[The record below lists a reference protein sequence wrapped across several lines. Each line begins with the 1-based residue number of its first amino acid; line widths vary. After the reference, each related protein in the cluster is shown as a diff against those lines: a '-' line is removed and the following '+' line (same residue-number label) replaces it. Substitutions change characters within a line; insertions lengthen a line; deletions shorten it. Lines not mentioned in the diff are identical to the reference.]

1 MSTHWSI
8 YTLNQ
13 IRSPT
18 LGILIWINSR
28 RGLDR
33 TFECHCN
40 RTPLGE
46 KRGRWSSF
54 QATFGQYRGSPYRA
68 TRNGHPSFR
77 PQIQELVLRRTRKS
91 HRRSTLNFPDDRPPS
106 TAFNQQASPLTG
118 ISRTQGAA
126 YKAEAVSAAEEFRTP
141 CTPVRDG
148 GWRRSQCSDWLNP
161 ESGLD
166 YFPDK
171 ERTNSLSLRY
181 WTRASLTI

>member
-18 LGILIWINSR
+18 LGILIWINRR

-46 KRGRWSSF
+46 KRGVHSKRPSVNIV
-54 QATFGQYRGSPYRA
+54 AA
-68 TRNGHPSFR
+68 EIELLEMAIHPFVHKFR
-77 PQIQELVLRRTRKS
+77 SWFLRQTRKS

-106 TAFNQQASPLTG
+106 TTFNQQASPLTG

-148 GWRRSQCSDWLNP
+148 GWRADRSALI
-161 ESGLD
+161 G
-166 YFPDK
+166 
-171 ERTNSLSLRY
+171 
-181 WTRASLTI
+181 